1 MKLSKKLKTKLKKNT
16 TIALT
21 SIALVTTT
29 LAALK
34 LADISMP
41 VNTLSLLESD
51 NKTSATTINRLPN
64 TETVTYIYDAAD
76 LVAFRD
82 EVNAGD
88 NYSGKTVYLMNDI
101 DLSTVCSSTLGS
113 WVPINS
119 FAGTFVGNNNT
130 INGLYINSSSAYQGL
145 FLKTSGKISNL
156 KLKNVYVKSTGNY
169 NGILSGS
176 NSGEIYGIEIIS
188 GSIYGNNGTGGI
200 VGYNTGNIILCSNK
214 ASVTYTAS
222 TSSPIGGIVGYSSG
236 TVKQCINSGTVQG
249 NHPVGGVVGSGNG
262 GSILQCINTGTVK
275 TIYYNA
281 TNNHG
286 IAGGIIGMTSG
297 KLTINSCYNK
307 GTVTGNSTSCQAT
320 GGIIGHVSSGTVSGS
335 SIKNCYN
342 IGTIS
347 TSGSKGGIIAGFHD
361 SGKISYSNNY
371 WLSGCGATYGISQK
385 SSNTGTATITATN
398 LKTYTVT
405 LGNAFAYDV
414 YNKNSGYPVLA
425 WQNETTVMSINKN
438 QAYIGVGESLSLNVI
453 EKDEVTEI
461 IGENYEA
468 TNFTWTSTNE
478 DVATVNENGV
488 VTGVSDGY
496 TTIYAYH
503 ETSGLY
509 AMCVV
514 NVAKGIANPQ
524 IETGN
529 GFTVILKAD
538 GTVWTI
544 GNNAKGTI
552 GNGTIENVNVP
563 TSVYIDED
571 TALNNIVK
579 IAVGTDHV
587 LALTKNGNVYAW
599 GANSYGQLGQNNT
612 NSLSYAKL
620 VLGEDGATYL
630 SNIVDIVAGAYGS
643 SAIDKDGNVYVWGN
657 GSYGEIGNNATTSK
671 NLPTKT
677 TIKNAIQVSMGQG
690 QVAVLTSE
698 GVVWSWGRN
707 NNGQLGI
714 NCTNNTSYPMKTALN
729 VTELSA
735 GGYHTMVKKIDGTMY
750 AVGCY
755 SNGRLGTGSTAD
767 AKTYVKVNLPST
779 VTEDNKV
786 KYV

>member
-64 TETVTYIYDAAD
+64 TETVTYIYDASD

-82 EVNAGD
+82 AVNAGN
-88 NYSGKTVYLMNDI
+88 NYSGKIVYLMDDI

-113 WVPINS
+113 FMPIGATGTY
-119 FAGTFVGNNNT
+119 FAGTFD
-130 INGLYINSSSAYQGL
+130 
-145 FLKTSGKISNL
+145 
-156 KLKNVYVKSTGNY
+156 GNY
-169 NGILSGS
+169 HTIKNLYMSYNTYLNLGFFAKTTETSVIKKLLLENVNIYNGYNS
-176 NSGEIYGIEIIS
+176 NADFCNI
-188 GSIYGNNGTGGI
+188 TGGI
-200 VGYNTGNIILCSNK
+200 VGTTQGKIINCGVNSGNIKGQKTTANSGSNWK
-214 ASVTYTAS
+214 CVCT
-222 TSSPIGGIVGYSSG
+222 GGIVGQLSAG
-236 TVKQCINSGTVQG
+236 EINQCYNRAYISCQNVTQNYNSAY
-249 NHPVGGVVGSGNG
+249 VGGILGRATTGSKIIN
-262 GSILQCINTGTVK
+262 CYNTGTVYASAYF
-275 TIYYNA
+275 IA
-281 TNNHG
+281 LSG
-286 IAGGIIGMTSG
+286 IVGDS
-297 KLTINSCYNK
+297 L
-307 GTVTGNSTSCQAT
+307 
-320 GGIIGHVSSGTVSGS
+320 GS
-335 SIKNCYN
+335 STTETNCYN
-342 IGTIS
+342 IGTTS
-347 TSGSKGGIIAGFHD
+347 LGSGSTKFHAGVLGRGSSHP
-361 SGKISYSNNY
+361 SNCYSMTSNNAAYYYANSLGSYSY
-371 WLSGCGATYGISQK
+371 
-385 SSNTGTATITATN
+385 TGRVAKETI
-398 LKTYTVT
+398 LTYTTV
-405 LGNAFAYDV
+405 LGNSYAYDV
-414 YNKNSGYPVLA
+414 YGINNGYPVLA
-425 WQNETTVMSINKN
+425 WQNETTVMSLNKN

-488 VTGVSDGY
+488 VTGISAGY
-496 TTIYAYH
+496 TTVYAHH

-514 NVAKGIANPQ
+514 NVAKGVANPQ

-529 GFTVILKAD
+529 GFTAILKAD

-552 GNGTIENVNVP
+552 GNGTTENVNVP

-599 GANSYGQLGQNNT
+599 GANSYGQLGQNDT

-620 VLGEDGATYL
+620 VLGEDGSSYL
-630 SNIVDIVAGAYGS
+630 SNIVDISAGAYGS

-657 GSYGEIGNNATTSK
+657 GSYGEIGNKATDSK

-707 NNGQLGI
+707 SNGQLGI

-729 VTELSA
+729 VTELSV
-735 GGYHTMVKKIDGTMY
+735 GGYHTMVKKIDGTLY
-750 AVGCY
+750 ASRSIFLWKIRNRKHSRCKNLCKSKFTKY
-755 SNGRLGTGSTAD
+755 SNRRQ
-767 AKTYVKVNLPST
+767 
-779 VTEDNKV
+779 
-786 KYV
+786 